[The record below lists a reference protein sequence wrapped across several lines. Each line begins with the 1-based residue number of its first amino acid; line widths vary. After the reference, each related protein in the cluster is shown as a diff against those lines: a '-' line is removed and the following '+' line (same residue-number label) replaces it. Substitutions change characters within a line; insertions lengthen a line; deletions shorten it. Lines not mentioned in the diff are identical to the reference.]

1 MFTFPKRKLI
11 RAPIGTRVTNG
22 IGYQYLFLRRGKEIE
37 YICYLGPENLEDH
50 VEEIIGD
57 LDN

>member
-22 IGYQYLFLRRGKEIE
+22 IRI
-37 YICYLGPENLEDH
+37 
-50 VEEIIGD
+50 
-57 LDN
+57 DNEKK